1 MDIRD
6 SLCLYKIKNLYGG
19 SIKIRSNNNAIR
31 YRLHHKIG
39 LLNLINDVN
48 GKIRSSNRMLQ
59 LIKICNHYEILFIYP
74 KSLIKNN
81 N

>member
-6 SLCLYKIKNLYGG
+6 SLCLYKIKNIYGG
-19 SIKIRSNNNAIR
+19 NLKIRSGIKAIR
-31 YRLHHKIG
+31 YRLHNKKG

-59 LIKICNHYEILFIYP
+59 LIKICNHYSIEFIYP
-74 KSLIKNN
+74 NTLTKNN